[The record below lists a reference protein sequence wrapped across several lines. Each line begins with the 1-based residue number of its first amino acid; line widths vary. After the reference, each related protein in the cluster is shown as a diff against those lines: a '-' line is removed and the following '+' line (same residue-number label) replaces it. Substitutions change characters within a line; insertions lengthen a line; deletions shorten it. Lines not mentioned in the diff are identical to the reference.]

1 MGATERL
8 INAPAMPLARQL
20 AEEKA
25 RADRLESEAA
35 WLAIKAA
42 GMGRWIWQHCEQE
55 LPYPYEAVDWR
66 RAARKAVAGDTG
78 VGA

>member
-8 INAPAMPLARQL
+8 NAPAMSLARQL

-42 GMGRWIWQHCEQE
+42 GMGRWI
-55 LPYPYEAVDWR
+55 
-66 RAARKAVAGDTG
+66 
-78 VGA
+78 